1 MSETIQI
8 IVAMTLFTIWIF
20 AFIVAALDI
29 FNLIFGRRL
38 ERRNKEKQEEVK

>member
-1 MSETIQI
+1 MSETIQT

>member
-1 MSETIQI
+1 MPETIQT

-20 AFIVAALDI
+20 GFIVAALDI

-38 ERRNKEKQEEVK
+38 ERRNKKK